1 MSEDIGFNE
10 PDAFSD
16 MKLIEIKE
24 VDNDP
29 NIYLIYKS
37 KDPNNARLRILKQRH
52 SNQQEFDNFDL
63 ANAVIN
69 YAKKGKGL

>member
-1 MSEDIGFNE
+1 MSKDTGFNK
-10 PDAFSD
+10 PDFFKD
-16 MKLIEIKE
+16 MSLIEIKE
-24 VDNDP
+24 VDSDP

-37 KDPNNARLRILKQRH
+37 KDPNNARMLILKQRH

-69 YAKKGKGL
+69 YAKKGHGL